1 MNSVNVYWNLDEQN
15 KKCWR
20 MFKLMCQY
28 CDCVSGISKCCN
40 LQYFL
45 VFFKI
50 ESLMISVLIRYVEGV
65 CDGK

>member
-1 MNSVNVYWNLDEQN
+1 
-15 KKCWR
+15 

-28 CDCVSGISKCCN
+28 CDCVSEISKCCN

-45 VFFKI
+45 DFFKI